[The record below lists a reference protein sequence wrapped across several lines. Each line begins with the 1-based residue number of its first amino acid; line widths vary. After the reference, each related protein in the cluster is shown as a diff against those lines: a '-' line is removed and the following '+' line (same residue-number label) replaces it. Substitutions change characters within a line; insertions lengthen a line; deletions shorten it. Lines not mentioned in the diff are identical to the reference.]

1 VKQAETVLISD
12 RDIPEMHKERIENH
26 ENLHF
31 LVRLAE
37 DNKNSAVK
45 VILPSRYKLSSETK
59 IAPRVTASS
68 T

>member
-1 VKQAETVLISD
+1 
-12 RDIPEMHKERIENH
+12 MHKERIENN

-45 VILPSRYKLSSETK
+45 VILP
-59 IAPRVTASS
+59 
-68 T
+68 